1 MCDLPF
7 LSTQSFP
14 FVHMARHHSAI
25 LFDSETWIICLRNF
39 RWWFY
44 FVFLHREGSQ
54 EIALTVLRIKT
65 FISPFFPLRP
75 RQAFHYFPSVIH
87 PFWDKRK
94 ALEGQSGEFSPWYLD
109 VSPIISTTFTT
120 LLHEILQFR
129 PHPHSSSASLLYK
142 IGWTSYGRFSEGE
155 GGGVGEGGEWNIHKP
170 SEGKGM

>member
-65 FISPFFPLRP
+65 FISPCFPLRP

-87 PFWDKRK
+87 PFWDIWM
-94 ALEGQSGEFSPWYLD
+94 FH
-109 VSPIISTTFTT
+109 PIISTTFTT

-129 PHPHSSSASLLYK
+129 PHPPSSSASLLYK
-142 IGWTSYGRFSEGE
+142 NGWTSYGRFSEGE
-155 GGGVGEGGEWNIHKP
+155 GGGVGEGGE
-170 SEGKGM
+170 